1 VILDIDGVLTDGKK
15 YYGIDGI
22 PFAKTYCDKDF
33 TAIKRLRGA
42 GVNVCFLSGDERV
55 NKKMASNRKIDFYSA
70 RGKDKADFV
79 AVFMKKY
86 RVLPSDMLYIGDD
99 LFDKSIM
106 ELVGHRYCPK
116 DACRDIK
123 KVCGERNVLSNR
135 AGENVICELVDT
147 LLEKGLVRDCTMKEI
162 EELDK
167 KETF

>member
-1 VILDIDGVLTDGKK
+1 
-15 YYGIDGI
+15 
-22 PFAKTYCDKDF
+22 
-33 TAIKRLRGA
+33 
-42 GVNVCFLSGDERV
+42 
-55 NKKMASNRKIDFYSA
+55 
-70 RGKDKADFV
+70 
-79 AVFMKKY
+79 
-86 RVLPSDMLYIGDD
+86 
-99 LFDKSIM
+99 M